1 MDNQNS
7 QPSTILFQE
16 AIDFLVKIF
25 QIFKF
30 PQIKICFNGG
40 KDATVVLYLAKM
52 ALEKLQISREIECIY
67 FKEKQPFPEIIEFM
81 EQQKK
86 ALNLQIVECKGCVKE
101 NLQNQVQLQA
111 VIMGTRRSDPHGKT
125 LNLISITDNN
135 YPSLLRINP
144 ILEWNYSQIWE
155 FIRTF
160 NIPYCSLYDQG
171 YMCLGEVGKTQ
182 PDKNYKI
189 GMKPWEFDPQ
199 FERQNRE

>member
-1 MDNQNS
+1 MDNQDS
-7 QPSTILFQE
+7 ISSSVLFQE

-25 QIFKF
+25 EIFRF

-52 ALEKLQISREIECIY
+52 ALEKLQISTQIECIY
-67 FKEKQPFPEIIEFM
+67 FKEKEPFPEIIEFM
-81 EQQKK
+81 ELQQK
-86 ALNLQIVECKGCVKE
+86 ALNLNILECKECVKQS
-101 NLQNQVQLQA
+101 LKQQVQLQA
-111 VIMGTRRSDPHGKT
+111 VIMGTRRSDPHGKN

-171 YMCLGEVGKTQ
+171 YMCLGEIGKTQ
-182 PDKNYKI
+182 PNKNYKN
-189 GMKPWEFDPQ
+189 GMKPWEFDPEH
-199 FERQNRE
+199 ERQDRK